1 MMLRVLMT
9 LECDRCKRS
18 YHHASVSA
26 KAEISCWEA
35 EVDNLKLDA
44 GYDGWYT
51 ESAEI
56 VCRDCMCEELMDEDD
71 VPLIC
76 RR

>member
-1 MMLRVLMT
+1 VF
-9 LECDRCKRS
+9 
-18 YHHASVSA
+18 A
-26 KAEISCWEA
+26 KTEASCWEA
-35 EVDNLKLDA
+35 EVDNLKFDA

-51 ESAEI
+51 GSAEM